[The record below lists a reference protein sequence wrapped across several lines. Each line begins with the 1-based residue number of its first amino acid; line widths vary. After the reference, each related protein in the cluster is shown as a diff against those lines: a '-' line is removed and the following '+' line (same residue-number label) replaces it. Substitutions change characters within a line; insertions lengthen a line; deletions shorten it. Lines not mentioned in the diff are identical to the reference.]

1 MTHARKQVQSFVLQ
15 CYLKKEYIEKG
26 GTHMQ
31 AKKIKPAKG
40 QQFIH
45 VFLTNY

>member
-1 MTHARKQVQSFVLQ
+1 M
-15 CYLKKEYIEKG
+15 YLKKEYIEKG

-40 QQFIH
+40 QQFVH
-45 VFLTNY
+45 TFLTDQLTWICALTWVSSSE